1 MGEMTDCER
10 LVFVVDDD
18 RAIRESLADLLG
30 DEGYTVVTAQ
40 DGQDALNKLRA
51 AQGRPCVILLDLMMP
66 IMTGWQFFT
75 EQQQDPALSQ
85 IPVVVISAD
94 GNVQV
99 KAKPFGGEF
108 LSKPVRLERV
118 LDVIERHCGG

>member
-1 MGEMTDCER
+1 MSQCER
-10 LVFVVDDD
+10 LVYVVDDD

-40 DGQDALNKLRA
+40 DGQDALDKLRNNH
-51 AQGRPCVILLDLMMP
+51 GRPCVILLDLMMP
-66 IMTGWQFFT
+66 VMTGWQFFT
-75 EQQQDPALSQ
+75 EQQRDPALKE

-94 GNVQV
+94 GNVQL

-108 LSKPVRLERV
+108 LPKPVRLESV
-118 LDVIERHCGG
+118 LDVIERHCG